1 MSTLTINLN
10 EEYKIKIEKGN
21 EFHQS
26 IFKDV
31 YINAAKNAVEI
42 IKQSEIKSNYD
53 DFNNI
58 IAFIGERGKGKS
70 SSMIS
75 FRDSLIN
82 NQNADHKDF
91 FDANKLENESLNKV
105 FEILRNKSFAEI
117 DIIDPSLF
125 RGNESLFE
133 IILAK
138 MFSKFQKEVKKST
151 SNLSDDTRR
160 TIIKLFQNV
169 FENLQIINSD
179 RKDLYKQESI
189 EALSKLATS
198 SNLRECFKEL
208 VSKYL
213 KEFEDKNF
221 LVVAIDDFDLNISGA
236 YEMLEDIRQ
245 FLIQNK
251 IIILIACKIEQL
263 NDALELHFENLKLKE
278 DKKNRANRY
287 LDKLIPFSRRTFLP
301 QIDLI
306 KNVNLIIKN
315 ESNIIFDNS
324 QSDILESLTQII
336 YKNKGILI
344 TKNPIRSNSIFP
356 KTIRETQTLFNLLQT
371 ENDHEFLRKYI
382 LDEIYKK
389 DIYSDI
395 FIELDICSDV
405 TFNLILIRKI
415 NSLSS
420 PRTNR
425 ENEEIFRL
433 SRSKI
438 PENISVGDV
447 IYCIN
452 ELENISQIDNIKA
465 MQFIDYIK
473 LYYIIRLYCI
483 NPKLKELEFL
493 KYGFFNGKLKIISD
507 ESGTKSREIIR
518 FDSNINID
526 KLNPEERFIISSFM
540 FQLGDGENYRN
551 DLDKELFVTGYKKGI
566 LSPYSIFNNLKN
578 IDILS
583 DLFKYNVENDFIK
596 QNLNWFDNSEF
607 ITQLFNPYF
616 TINLFSELNRFR
628 KKEIKDALP
637 KNYIDVICLLFVYGI
652 LNSLNNIE
660 EKHHIKGLAEDYL
673 KFPIISCFIKYYIQN
688 PDNLKYKKVKE
699 LNDKYLHHIVLDN
712 NNFITSD
719 FSELINNLYENSNEG
734 KVEIDK
740 AEKNEN
746 VRKKLKTLLDRT
758 NKNPNYKP
766 VTISTI
772 INEIKKIDE
781 FNPIVE
787 ELNIFKDGINSTEE
801 ETIKEAKNELK
812 AYLKGKLNG

>member
-10 EEYKIKIEKGN
+10 EEYKIKIEKGY

-31 YINAAKNAVEI
+31 YINAAKNVVEI
-42 IKQSEIKSNYD
+42 INQSEIKSDYD

-58 IAFIGERGKGKS
+58 ISFVGERGKGKS

-75 FRDSLIN
+75 FRDALIN
-82 NQNADHKDF
+82 NQSPEHKGF
-91 FDANKLENESLNKV
+91 FDANKLDNESLNKG

-125 RGNESLFE
+125 KGSESLFE

-138 MFSKFQKEVKKST
+138 MFSKFQKEIKKST
-151 SNLSDDTRR
+151 SSLSDDTRR

-245 FLIQNK
+245 FLIQNR

-263 NDALELHFENLKLKE
+263 NDALELHYDNLKLK
-278 DKKNRANRY
+278 DDIKNKANRY

-315 ESNIIFDNS
+315 ESNIIFDNR

-336 YKNKGILI
+336 YKNKSILI
-344 TKNPIRSNSIFP
+344 TKNQIRSNSIFP
-356 KTIRETQTLFNLLQT
+356 KTIRETQSLFNLLQT
-371 ENDHEFLRKYI
+371 KNEYEFLRKYI

-389 DIYSDI
+389 DIYNDI
-395 FIELDICSDV
+395 FIELDNCSDV

-415 NSLSS
+415 NSTFV
-420 PRTNR
+420 PKTIK
-425 ENEEIFRL
+425 ETEEVFRL

-452 ELENISQIDNIKA
+452 ELENLTQIDNSKT

-483 NPKLKELEFL
+483 NPKLKELDFL

-518 FDSNINID
+518 FDSSINFD
-526 KLNPEERFIISSFM
+526 NLNQEERFIISSFM

-551 DLDKELFVTGYKKGI
+551 DLDKELFVGGYKKGI
-566 LSPYSIFNNLKN
+566 LSPYSIFNNIKN

-583 DLFKYNVENDFIK
+583 DLFKYDIENDFVK
-596 QNLNWFDNSEF
+596 QNLIWFENSIF
-607 ITQLFNPYF
+607 ITQLLNPYF
-616 TINLFSELNRFR
+616 TISLFSELNKFR
-628 KKEIKDALP
+628 KKEIKETLP

-660 EKHHIKGLAEDYL
+660 EKHNITGLVEDYL
-673 KFPIISCFIKYYIQN
+673 KFPIISCLIKYYVQN
-688 PDNLKYKKVKE
+688 PDNIKYKKVKE
-699 LNDKYLHHIVLDN
+699 LNDKYLHHIILDN
-712 NNFITSD
+712 NNFITPN
-719 FSELINNLYENSNEG
+719 FTELINNLYENSNEG
-734 KVEIDK
+734 KVEVDK
-740 AEKNEN
+740 AEKNETI
-746 VRKKLKTLLDRT
+746 RKKLKTLLERT

-772 INEIKKIDE
+772 INEIKRIDE

-787 ELNIFKDGINSTEE
+787 ELNKFRDGINSTEE
-801 ETIKEAKNELK
+801 ETIKVTKNELK
-812 AYLKGKLNG
+812 AYLKDKLNG